1 MKRYEFAVTD
11 EKSIQMQ
18 QMNRSANRLFSP
30 PIRKATKNFEI
41 FEGNSTPIEFPE
53 LKEAEFVASE
63 FVNP

>member
-11 EKSIQMQ
+11 EKSIQV
-18 QMNRSANRLFSP
+18 FSP